1 MNKKNKQ
8 MLIVGLVALVVV
20 VGVATFVFRDQ
31 LFRSVSVQP
40 LSEMAQVDTTSDT
53 YKQYAAMTGE
63 TYDRNFIA
71 NMIAHHQGAVT
82 MAQLALTNAK
92 HQELKDMA
100 NDIISAQNR
109 EISQMKSWQQ
119 AWGYP
124 SSSSDNMMDHSA
136 MGMMDEMSGMENEL
150 KGKTGDEF
158 DKAFIEQMIMHHQ
171 GALDMAA
178 PGEKNAEHQEVKDLT
193 KAIVTAQTKEIK
205 QMKQWQKDWGYES

>member
-8 MLIVGLVALVVV
+8 MLIVGLVAFVVV

-100 NDIISAQNR
+100 NDIISAQNG

-158 DKAFIEQMIMHHQ
+158 DKAFLDEMIVHHE
-171 GALDMAA
+171 GAVDMA
-178 PGEKNAEHQEVKDLT
+178 ELVKTTSKRPELLKLADDII
-193 KAIVTAQTKEIK
+193 AAQTKEI
-205 QMKQWQKDWGYES
+205 QMMKGWRELWFK